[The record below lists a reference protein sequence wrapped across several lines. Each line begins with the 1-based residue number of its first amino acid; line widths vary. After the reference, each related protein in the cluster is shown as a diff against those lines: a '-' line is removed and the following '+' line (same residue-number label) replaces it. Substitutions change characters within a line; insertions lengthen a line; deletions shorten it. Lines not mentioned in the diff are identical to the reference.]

1 MLYIRWLFQRTK
13 SNEDVIQY
21 CSTELLRQ
29 VDSEHIKLKKISEFF
44 SDDRLFFSG
53 KNNEEVD
60 QPIFESNQLL
70 LIENKRVLED
80 ECEHLNSEVK
90 EICESSKA
98 REVGSDNDNSL
109 LSEENRFS
117 PYDNEMRNETL
128 DGGIDSTVNDDDNY
142 LHADPMNE
150 VFIFSYS
157 SNIIINN

>member
-1 MLYIRWLFQRTK
+1 M
-13 SNEDVIQY
+13 
-21 CSTELLRQ
+21 
-29 VDSEHIKLKKISEFF
+29 
-44 SDDRLFFSG
+44 
-53 KNNEEVD
+53 
-60 QPIFESNQLL
+60 
-70 LIENKRVLED
+70 
-80 ECEHLNSEVK
+80 K